1 MSKTTPTM
9 NISRRINRRFIVYTQ
24 ENHYNLGPSQLNFPN
39 KITRLV
45 GKSKREVN
53 GPVAQLG

>member
-1 MSKTTPTM
+1 M